1 MLAVFRL
8 CLVFHARQL
17 LRCGYSPGVGWVI
30 GLICGVGLKLRLG
43 SGCFTV
49 ELTDREMR
57 QADRRE
63 VGQLDKL
70 TD

>member
-1 MLAVFRL
+1 MLSVFRL
-8 CLVFHARQL
+8 SLVSGSAIV
-17 LRCGYSPGVGWVI
+17 RCGYSPGVGWVI

-70 TD
+70 TG